1 MSGLDFTL
9 VPLED
14 GNVAALLAR
23 VPTAAGVAQI
33 LGPEEK
39 SLLIARPAN
48 LRRWVATQ
56 LGAGPPPKKGVRPPT
71 NLTPITTAVAYAV
84 TSSPFAQRLAFER
97 LMGRY
102 VPLAKR
108 RDLKPPVY
116 VHLDPVA
123 RFPRLTVR
131 PSSAE
136 REHLYGPFRNRA
148 AATAAIDVL
157 QELFPLRPC
166 DFAFEPAVD
175 LALGLGCVF
184 AQVKTCAA
192 PCLSRV
198 SEDDYRALASRAAD
212 VLRAPAETRPEALAA
227 RVPPWAGAA
236 AGARGLVAEKGREG
250 LELYPVVEGA
260 VVEEHSVTTPA
271 EGLEA
276 ALRGLDWSRPA
287 EARDDTPWL
296 LPWLHGKRTGRYLA
310 VPEDEPAEKTASRL
324 F

>member
-1 MSGLDFTL
+1 VSGLPLTA

-71 NLTPITTAVAYAV
+71 NLTPITSAVAYAV
-84 TSSPFAQRLAFER
+84 TTSPFAQRLAFER

-116 VHLDPVA
+116 VHLDPAA

-131 PSSAE
+131 PSSVD

-148 AATAAIDVL
+148 AALAAIDVL
-157 QELFPLRPC
+157 QQMFPLRPC
-166 DFAFEPAVD
+166 DFAFEPAAD

-184 AQVKTCAA
+184 AQVGTCAA
-192 PCLSRV
+192 PCLVRV
-198 SEDDYRALASRAAD
+198 SEDDYRALAARAAAL
-212 VLRAPAETRPEALAA
+212 LREPAETRPEPLAA
-227 RVPPWAGAA
+227 RVPPWVGPVQ
-236 AGARGLVAEKGREG
+236 GARGLVAERVRDGF
-250 LELYPVVEGA
+250 ELYPVVEGA
-260 VVEEHSVTTPA
+260 VVEEHLKVAPT
-271 EGLEA
+271 EGLEG
-276 ALRGLDWSRPA
+276 ALDALDWSRPA
-287 EARDDTPWL
+287 DARDDMPWL
-296 LPWLHGKRTGRYLA
+296 LPWLHGKRTGA
-310 VPEDEPAEKTASRL
+310 FVVVAEGEPAGKTAARL
-324 F
+324 R

>member
-1 MSGLDFTL
+1 MPGLAFTA

-14 GNVAALLAR
+14 GNVAALLAQ

-48 LRRWVATQ
+48 LRRWIAAQ
-56 LGAGPPPKKGVRPPT
+56 LGAGPPPQKGVRPPT

-84 TSSPFAQRLAFER
+84 TPSPFAQRLAFER

-116 VHLDPVA
+116 VHLDPAA

-131 PSSAE
+131 PSSAGGQY
-136 REHLYGPFRNRA
+136 LYGPFRNRA
-148 AATAAIDVL
+148 AALAAIDVL

-166 DFAFEPAVD
+166 DFAFEPAAD
-175 LALGLGCVF
+175 LAVGLGCVF
-184 AQVKTCAA
+184 AQVGTCAA

-198 SEDDYRALASRAAD
+198 SEDDYRALAARAAD
-212 VLRAPAETRPEALAA
+212 LLCAPAETRPEALAA
-227 RVPPWAGAA
+227 RVPPWAGAV
-236 AGARGLVAEKGREG
+236 AGARALVIEKGREG
-250 LELYPVVEGA
+250 LELYPVLEGA
-260 VVEEHSVTTPA
+260 VVEEHLVVTPA

-276 ALRGLDWSRPA
+276 ALQGLDWSRPDG
-287 EARDDTPWL
+287 RDDMPWL
-296 LPWLHGKRTGRYLA
+296 LPWLHGKRTGRYLP
-310 VPEDEPAEKTASRL
+310 VPAGEPAAKTASRL
-324 F
+324 L